1 MFLSGKLLLAGLDPA
16 DDVFEIRRKV
26 FLEEQKLPEFI
37 VKDDSD
43 NEAIFALA
51 FEETQDT
58 KIPVGTARLLF
69 MGADE
74 EFKVGRLCVL
84 PEYRGKGYADFLIRM
99 LLDKAFQMGAD
110 KVYVDARLHA
120 VGFYKKIGFVENGD
134 VKMTSGF
141 DEQPMVLIKE
151 TLCKKCSHSD

>member
-26 FLEEQKLPEFI
+26 FLEEQKLPEFV

-69 MGADE
+69 MGVDE